1 MTIVS
6 CFLGPSMIRMISEKK
21 KKNVSTARYSYHSN
35 SLPVWPSRSK
45 LDLNLPRILRRIL
58 NLASKCTRPV
68 HACLPAR
75 RVGTRAFARAPN
87 SPVSKTKLA
96 SGISNE
102 CMHAAPRP
110 RVSGTRSAAIRRV
123 AVSQN
128 TAQLRVRSRD
138 LSGCCCLPPQL
149 QPEPPAVDCRSEWP
163 TAMRACSSH
172 KSGKGRPTS
181 RTTTAL

>member
-1 MTIVS
+1 MLLLRAIDDS
-6 CFLGPSMIRMISEKK
+6 NDIRKK

-96 SGISNE
+96 SGFNNNNST
-102 CMHAAPRP
+102 A
-110 RVSGTRSAAIRRV
+110 VSGYGSLGKT
-123 AVSQN
+123 
-128 TAQLRVRSRD
+128 
-138 LSGCCCLPPQL
+138 
-149 QPEPPAVDCRSEWP
+149 
-163 TAMRACSSH
+163 
-172 KSGKGRPTS
+172 KSGTFY
-181 RTTTAL
+181 LIIL